1 MDLSCFNV
9 GFSSLN
15 KSVSA
20 IFHFFQLFCYPYSL
34 WKKKRSY
41 YFWFQNLRA
50 NRQCS
55 HGFTFRICFWRIS
68 FWSNLKLLPSIE
80 LLPDLTECLKH
91 WKRYVND
98 TVCFSKVGTTK
109 FIISVPNSFD
119 KNIQFTFEKKK
130 HSLVKKKNNITATVY
145 KKTTSNDIY
154 LNWNALAPDTWK

>member
-9 GFSSLN
+9 GFNSLN

-34 WKKKRSY
+34 WKKKHSF

-50 NRQCS
+50 NRRYS
-55 HGFTFRICFWRIS
+55 HGFTFRICFWWIS

-91 WKRYVND
+91 WKRYVDD

-130 HSLVKKKNNITATVY
+130 TL
-145 KKTTSNDIY
+145 
-154 LNWNALAPDTWK
+154 LG